1 VFLACF
7 WLTAF
12 LRDYT
17 WLAVTLASAD
27 YERSEQRRMTDYY
40 ATLFRSRGYR
50 MDSLLLYGSVCSTAS
65 ETLRLPY
72 DGKYL
77 APTLSIPSL
86 CATVISGVIGHNGYG
101 GDCRLILESSCA
113 HPLASQWAHTTEIF
127 RGQLGPLSEGTIW
140 EGGGSFSWPWFW
152 DTVFIRK
159 FRSSLEKIV

>member
-1 VFLACF
+1 MPV
-7 WLTAF
+7 WHG
-12 LRDYT
+12 
-17 WLAVTLASAD
+17 WN
-27 YERSEQRRMTDYY
+27 Y

-65 ETLRLPY
+65 ETMRLPY

-113 HPLASQWAHTTEIF
+113 HPL
-127 RGQLGPLSEGTIW
+127 
-140 EGGGSFSWPWFW
+140 SFSMSTHYRNLQRSAGTLIWGDYMGGWWKLFMTLILGHCFYPQVPV
-152 DTVFIRK
+152 VFRENSLTPILRSAK
-159 FRSSLEKIV
+159 F